1 MKESRSIYSANQVSS
16 PECSAFLCLVN
27 DRRQSTLAVTA
38 KDLAREV
45 FQEEMDRY
53 LESQRVTL
61 FQPDEKGAEFNR
73 ENTIIASACY
83 SAVYNRMSN
92 GLATPIEMAW
102 WGEPWLN
109 SLKARESSLDFAA
122 T

>member
-1 MKESRSIYSANQVSS
+1 MSS
-16 PECSAFLCLVN
+16 PKCLAFLFLVDN
-27 DRRQSTLAVTA
+27 RRRLISAVTA

-122 T
+122 A